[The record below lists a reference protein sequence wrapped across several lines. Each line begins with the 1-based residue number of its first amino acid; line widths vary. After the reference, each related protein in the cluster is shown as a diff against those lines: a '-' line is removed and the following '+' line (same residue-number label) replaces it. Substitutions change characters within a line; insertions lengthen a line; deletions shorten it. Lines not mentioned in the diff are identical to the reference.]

1 MMDREFII
9 LQDAFRRL
17 IRRNARSNTQKMIM
31 KTHPADLAALFRS
44 FTEVEREMV
53 FTLISDRTYKAEF
66 LTELDRSILVET
78 IEDMAPK
85 DIAESLSEMA
95 PDDQADLLAQIP
107 ENLGKEVLG
116 LMSSADSED
125 LEVLMMYQPD
135 TAGGIMVPL
144 PFKMNENNTVQDA
157 IDAIHEQKDV
167 EMVFYIYVVDDD
179 DRLTGVISLRQLLM
193 ISPETILRNTMITKL
208 MTVQPETD
216 QEEVARI
223 IGRYNF
229 LALPVVDRDNLLLGI
244 VTVDDIIDVIR
255 EEATEDFLQMA
266 GVGKDRE
273 ILLKTPV
280 EAARIRF
287 PWLFAT
293 FIGGLI
299 VSAIVVGFH
308 DLLNKFV
315 ILAAFMP
322 IVAGM
327 GGNVGSQSSTIIVRG
342 LATGRINFQQI
353 FKVLLGQIIIGFLLG
368 IAFGVLLTLF
378 SNIFYHATDNILL
391 IGTVIG
397 ISLGCE
403 LIIAAMLG
411 TLVPMLLK
419 RINVDPAVATSP
431 IVTTSLDIT
440 GMLVYFFI
448 ATMILL

>member
-1 MMDREFII
+1 MLDREFII

-17 IRRNARSNTQKMIM
+17 IRRNARTNTQKMIM

-44 FTEVEREMV
+44 FTDTERQTV
-53 FTLISDRTYKAEF
+53 FKLISDRTYKAEF
-66 LTELDRSILVET
+66 LTELDQSILVD
-78 IEDMAPK
+78 ILRDSAPK
-85 DIAESLSEMA
+85 DIAELLKEMA

-107 ENLGKEVLG
+107 EDLSKEVLS
-116 LMSSADSED
+116 LMSSTDSED
-125 LEVLMMYQPD
+125 LEELMMYDPD

-144 PFKMNENNTVQDA
+144 PFKMHEQDTVQDA
-157 IDAIHEQKDV
+157 INAIHEQKDA
-167 EMVFYIYVVDDD
+167 EMAFYIYVVDDN
-179 DRLTGVISLRQLLM
+179 DRLTGIISLRQLLM
-193 ISPETILRNTMITKL
+193 VSPKTILQNIMIKRL
-208 MTVQPETD
+208 VTVHPETD

-223 IGRYNF
+223 ISRYNF
-229 LALPVVDRDNLLLGI
+229 LALPVVDREHRLLGI

-287 PWLFAT
+287 PWLFVT

-299 VSAIVVGFH
+299 VSGIVISFH
-308 DLLNKFV
+308 QLLSRFV

-322 IVAGM
+322 IIAGM

-353 FKVLLGQIIIGFLLG
+353 FKVLIGQIIIGFLLG
-368 IAFGVLLTLF
+368 IAFGILLTLF
-378 SNIFYHATDNILL
+378 SNIFYRATENILL
-391 IGTVIG
+391 IGSVIG
-397 ISLGCE
+397 VSLCCE

-411 TLVPMLLK
+411 TLVPMLLQ

-440 GMLVYFFI
+440 GMLVYFSI
-448 ATMILL
+448 ATLILL

>member
-44 FTEVEREMV
+44 FTEVEREVV
-53 FTLISDRTYKAEF
+53 FKLISDRTYKAEF
-66 LTELDRSILVET
+66 LTELDRSILVE
-78 IEDMAPK
+78 ILKDMVPK
-85 DIAESLSEMA
+85 DIAELLSEMA
-95 PDDQADLLAQIP
+95 PDDQADLLAHIP
-107 ENLGKEVLG
+107 EDLGKEVLG

-125 LEVLMMYQPD
+125 LEELMMYEPD

-144 PFKMNENNTVQDA
+144 QFKMNEHNTVQDT

-167 EMVFYIYVVDDD
+167 EMVFYIYIVDDD
-179 DRLTGVISLRQLLM
+179 NRLTGVLSLRQLLM
-193 ISPETILRNTMITKL
+193 VSSMTILQNIMINKL
-208 MTVQPETD
+208 VTVQPETD

-223 IGRYNF
+223 ISRYNF
-229 LALPVVDRDNLLLGI
+229 LALPVIDRDNLLLGI

-293 FIGGLI
+293 FVGGLI

-353 FKVLLGQIIIGFLLG
+353 FKVLFGQIIIGFLLG

-378 SNIFYHATDNILL
+378 SNIFYHSTDNILL

-397 ISLGCE
+397 VSLCFE
-403 LIIAAMLG
+403 LIIAATLG
-411 TLVPMLLK
+411 TLVPMLLQ

-440 GMLVYFFI
+440 GMLVYFSI
-448 ATMILL
+448 ATVILL

>member
-411 TLVPMLLK
+411 TLVPMLLQ

>member
-1 MMDREFII
+1 MLDREFII

-17 IRRNARSNTQKMIM
+17 IRRNARTNTQKMIM

-44 FTEVEREMV
+44 FTDTERQTV
-53 FTLISDRTYKAEF
+53 FKLISDRTYKAEF
-66 LTELDRSILVET
+66 LTELDQSILVD
-78 IEDMAPK
+78 ILRDSAPK
-85 DIAESLSEMA
+85 DIAELLKEMA

-107 ENLGKEVLG
+107 EDLSKEVLS
-116 LMSSADSED
+116 LMSSTDSED
-125 LEVLMMYQPD
+125 LEELMMYDPD

-144 PFKMNENNTVQDA
+144 PFKMHEQDTVQDA
-157 IDAIHEQKDV
+157 INAIHEQKDA
-167 EMVFYIYVVDDD
+167 EMAFYIYVVDDN
-179 DRLTGVISLRQLLM
+179 DRLTGIISLRQLLM
-193 ISPETILRNTMITKL
+193 VSPKTILQNIMIKRL
-208 MTVQPETD
+208 VTVHPETD

-223 IGRYNF
+223 ISRYNF
-229 LALPVVDRDNLLLGI
+229 LALPVVDREHRLLGI

-299 VSAIVVGFH
+299 VSGIVISFH
-308 DLLNKFV
+308 QLLNRFV

-322 IVAGM
+322 IIAGM

-353 FKVLLGQIIIGFLLG
+353 FKVLIGQIIIGFLLG
-368 IAFGVLLTLF
+368 IAFGILLTLF
-378 SNIFYHATDNILL
+378 SNIFYRATENILL
-391 IGTVIG
+391 IGSVIG
-397 ISLGCE
+397 VSLCCE

-411 TLVPMLLK
+411 TLVPMLLQ

-440 GMLVYFFI
+440 GMLVYFSI
-448 ATMILL
+448 ATLILM

>member
-1 MMDREFII
+1 MLDREFII

-17 IRRNARSNTQKMIM
+17 IRRNARTNTQKMIM

-44 FTEVEREMV
+44 FTDTERQTV
-53 FTLISDRTYKAEF
+53 FKLISDRTYKAEF
-66 LTELDRSILVET
+66 LTELDQSILVD
-78 IEDMAPK
+78 ILRDSAPK
-85 DIAESLSEMA
+85 DIAELLKEMA

-107 ENLGKEVLG
+107 EDLSKEVLS
-116 LMSSADSED
+116 LMSSTDSED
-125 LEVLMMYQPD
+125 LEELMMYDPD

-144 PFKMNENNTVQDA
+144 PFKMHEQDTVQDA
-157 IDAIHEQKDV
+157 INAIHEQKDA
-167 EMVFYIYVVDDD
+167 EMAFYIYVVDDN
-179 DRLTGVISLRQLLM
+179 DRLTGIISLRQLLM
-193 ISPETILRNTMITKL
+193 VSPKTILQNIMIKRL
-208 MTVQPETD
+208 VTVHPETD

-223 IGRYNF
+223 ISRYNF
-229 LALPVVDRDNLLLGI
+229 LALPVVDREHRLLGI

-299 VSAIVVGFH
+299 VSGIVISFH
-308 DLLNKFV
+308 QLLSRFV

-322 IVAGM
+322 IIAGM

-353 FKVLLGQIIIGFLLG
+353 FKVLIGQIIIGFLLG
-368 IAFGVLLTLF
+368 IAFGILLTLF
-378 SNIFYHATDNILL
+378 SNIFYRATENILL
-391 IGTVIG
+391 IGSVIG
-397 ISLGCE
+397 VSLCCE

-411 TLVPMLLK
+411 TLVPMLLQ

-440 GMLVYFFI
+440 GMLVYFSI
-448 ATMILL
+448 ATLILL

>member
-1 MMDREFII
+1 MLDREFII

-17 IRRNARSNTQKMIM
+17 IRRNARTNTQKMIM

-44 FTEVEREMV
+44 FTDAERQTV
-53 FTLISDRTYKAEF
+53 FKLISDRTYKAEF
-66 LTELDRSILVET
+66 LTELDQSILVE
-78 IEDMAPK
+78 ILRDSAPK
-85 DIAESLSEMA
+85 DIAELLKEMA

-107 ENLGKEVLG
+107 EDLSKEVLN
-116 LMSSADSED
+116 LMSSTDSED
-125 LEVLMMYQPD
+125 LEELMMYDPD

-144 PFKMNENNTVQDA
+144 PFKMHEQDTVQDA
-157 IDAIHEQKDV
+157 INAIHEQKDA
-167 EMVFYIYVVDDD
+167 EMVFYIYVVDDN
-179 DRLTGVISLRQLLM
+179 DRLTGIISLRQLLM
-193 ISPETILRNTMITKL
+193 VSPKTILQNIMIKKL
-208 MTVQPETD
+208 VTVHPDTD

-223 IGRYNF
+223 ISRYNF
-229 LALPVVDRDNLLLGI
+229 LALPVVDRENHLLGI

-280 EAARIRF
+280 EAAKIRF

-299 VSAIVVGFH
+299 VSGIVVSFH
-308 DLLNKFV
+308 QLLNRFV

-322 IVAGM
+322 IIAGM

-342 LATGRINFQQI
+342 LATGRINIQQI
-353 FKVLLGQIIIGFLLG
+353 FKVLIGQIIIGFFLG
-368 IAFGVLLTLF
+368 IAFGMLLTLF
-378 SNIFYHATDNILL
+378 SNIFYRATENILL
-391 IGTVIG
+391 IGPVIG
-397 ISLGCE
+397 VSLCCE
-403 LIIAAMLG
+403 LVIAAMLG
-411 TLVPMLLK
+411 TLVPMLLQ

-440 GMLVYFFI
+440 GMLVYFSI
-448 ATMILL
+448 ATLILM

>member
-1 MMDREFII
+1 MMDREFNI

-44 FTEVEREMV
+44 FTEMERETV
-53 FTLISDRTYKAEF
+53 FNLISDRTYKAEF
-66 LTELDRSILVET
+66 LAELDRSILVE
-78 IEDMAPK
+78 ILEDMAPG
-85 DIAESLSEMA
+85 DIAELLSEMA
-95 PDDQADLLAQIP
+95 PDDQADLLAHIP
-107 ENLGKEVLG
+107 DVLGKEVLG

-125 LEVLMMYQPD
+125 LEELMMYEPD

-144 PFKMNENNTVQDA
+144 PFKMNERNTVQDT

-167 EMVFYIYVVDDD
+167 EMVFYIYIVDDND
-179 DRLTGVISLRQLLM
+179 QLTGVISLRQLLM
-193 ISPETILRNTMITKL
+193 IAPKTILQNIMITKVV
-208 MTVQPETD
+208 TVQPETD

-223 IGRYNF
+223 ISRYNF
-229 LALPVVDRDNLLLGI
+229 LALPVVDRNNLLLGI
-244 VTVDDIIDVIR
+244 ITVDDIIDVIR

-273 ILLKTPV
+273 ILLKTPF

-308 DLLNKFV
+308 DLLNQFV

-353 FKVLLGQIIIGFLLG
+353 FKILGGQVIIGLILG
-368 IAFGVLLTLF
+368 VAFGMLLTLF
-378 SNIFYHATDNILL
+378 SNIFYHLTNNILL

-397 ISLGCE
+397 VSLCCE
-403 LIIAAMLG
+403 LIIAATLG
-411 TLVPMLLK
+411 TLVPMVLQ
-419 RINVDPAVATSP
+419 RINVDPAIATSP
-431 IVTTSLDIT
+431 IVSTSLDIT
-440 GMLVYFFI
+440 GMLVYFSI
-448 ATMILL
+448 ATALLM

>member
-1 MMDREFII
+1 MLDREFII

-17 IRRNARSNTQKMIM
+17 IRRNARTNTQKMIM

-44 FTEVEREMV
+44 FTDTERQTV
-53 FTLISDRTYKAEF
+53 FKLISDRTYKAEF
-66 LTELDRSILVET
+66 LTELDQSILVD
-78 IEDMAPK
+78 ILRDSAPK
-85 DIAESLSEMA
+85 DIAELLKEMA

-107 ENLGKEVLG
+107 EDLSKEVLS
-116 LMSSADSED
+116 LMSSTDSED
-125 LEVLMMYQPD
+125 LEELMMYDPD

-144 PFKMNENNTVQDA
+144 PFKMHEQDTVQDA
-157 IDAIHEQKDV
+157 INAIHEQKDA
-167 EMVFYIYVVDDD
+167 EMAFYIYVVDDN
-179 DRLTGVISLRQLLM
+179 DRLTGIISLRQLLM
-193 ISPETILRNTMITKL
+193 VSPKTILQNIMIKRL
-208 MTVQPETD
+208 VTVHPETD

-223 IGRYNF
+223 ISRYNF
-229 LALPVVDRDNLLLGI
+229 LALPVVDREHRLLGI

-299 VSAIVVGFH
+299 VSGIVISFH
-308 DLLNKFV
+308 QLLNRFV

-322 IVAGM
+322 IIAGM

-353 FKVLLGQIIIGFLLG
+353 FKVLIGQIIIGFLLG
-368 IAFGVLLTLF
+368 IAFGILLTLF
-378 SNIFYHATDNILL
+378 SNIFYRATENILL
-391 IGTVIG
+391 IGSVIG
-397 ISLGCE
+397 VSLCCE

-411 TLVPMLLK
+411 TLVPMLLQ

-440 GMLVYFFI
+440 GILVYFSI
-448 ATMILL
+448 ASLLLL

>member
-1 MMDREFII
+1 MLDREFII

-17 IRRNARSNTQKMIM
+17 IRRNARTNTQKMIM

-44 FTEVEREMV
+44 FTDTERQTV
-53 FTLISDRTYKAEF
+53 FKLISDRTYKAEF
-66 LTELDRSILVET
+66 LTELDQSILVD
-78 IEDMAPK
+78 ILRDSAPK
-85 DIAESLSEMA
+85 DIAELLKEMA

-107 ENLGKEVLG
+107 EDLSKEVLS
-116 LMSSADSED
+116 LMSSTDSED
-125 LEVLMMYQPD
+125 LEELMMYDPD

-144 PFKMNENNTVQDA
+144 PFKMHEQDTVQDA
-157 IDAIHEQKDV
+157 INAIHEQKDA
-167 EMVFYIYVVDDD
+167 EMAFYIYVVDDN
-179 DRLTGVISLRQLLM
+179 DRLTGIISLRQLLM
-193 ISPETILRNTMITKL
+193 VSPKTILQNIMIKRL
-208 MTVQPETD
+208 VTVHPETD

-223 IGRYNF
+223 ISRYNF
-229 LALPVVDRDNLLLGI
+229 LALPVVDREHRLLGI

-299 VSAIVVGFH
+299 VSGIVISFH
-308 DLLNKFV
+308 QLLNRFV

-322 IVAGM
+322 IIAGM

-353 FKVLLGQIIIGFLLG
+353 FKVLIGQIIIGFLLG
-368 IAFGVLLTLF
+368 IAFGILLTLF
-378 SNIFYHATDNILL
+378 SNIFYRATENILL
-391 IGTVIG
+391 IGSVIG
-397 ISLGCE
+397 VSLCCE

-411 TLVPMLLK
+411 TLVPMLLQ

-440 GMLVYFFI
+440 GMLVYFSI
-448 ATMILL
+448 ASLLLL